1 MEEQDYNIK
10 VTFSISYDIEVSAE
24 NKEDAI
30 RQAVDYAFE
39 DFSEDLRENIDAG
52 DFGVEAEEDE

>member
-39 DFSEDLRENIDAG
+39 DFSEDLRGNIDAG

>member
-1 MEEQDYNIK
+1 MEEHDYTIK

-24 NKEDAI
+24 NKDDAI
-30 RQAVDYAFE
+30 RQAIDYAFE
-39 DFSEDLRENIDAG
+39 DFSEDLRGNIDAG

>member
-1 MEEQDYNIK
+1 MEEKDYNIK
-10 VTFSISYDIEVSAE
+10 VTFSISYDIEVYAE

-30 RQAVDYAFE
+30 RQAIDYAFE
-39 DFSEDLRENIDAG
+39 DFSENLRGNIDAG

>member
-1 MEEQDYNIK
+1 MEEKDYNIK
-10 VTFSISYDIEVSAE
+10 VTFSISYDIEVGAE

-30 RQAVDYAFE
+30 RKAIDYAFE
-39 DFSEDLRENIDAG
+39 YFSEDLRGNIDAG